1 MSISYEKNIR
11 FENSNKMK
19 YERFEIYAWINR
31 SIESCIHLNQLV
43 ACRTL
48 ISRFNIMYNDTDLTE
63 NLRWYANQ
71 KIYSFSNKNKLN
83 GKRLCD
89 CHEEELIQNHNVNT
103 KEHPGDYD

>member
-1 MSISYEKNIR
+1 
-11 FENSNKMK
+11 
-19 YERFEIYAWINR
+19 
-31 SIESCIHLNQLV
+31 
-43 ACRTL
+43 
-48 ISRFNIMYNDTDLTE
+48 MYNDTDLTE
-63 NLRWYANQ
+63 NLRWYANR